1 MVFNNPVTH
10 LPTTTA
16 YLPAD
21 TGLPER
27 ELYNTVT
34 TVSEN
39 NHNLSESQKELLR
52 WHQRLGHL
60 DFNKIKHLL
69 RTGVLS
75 HTEGTRSLHT
85 AASKLTEIPKCAACL
100 FGKQVARSASGVTT
114 KVVRDRAGV
123 LRAGNL
129 MPGQEISVDH
139 FVSSVRGRLFKG
151 YNKGSLEDR
160 YMGGCIF

>member
-1 MVFNNPVTH
+1 MRAYRGEHITINENSLKLSGIKNDPTRSQVMVFNNPVTH

-21 TGLPER
+21 TGIPER

-85 AASKLTEIPKCAACL
+85 AASKLTEVPK
-100 FGKQVARSASGVTT
+100 
-114 KVVRDRAGV
+114 
-123 LRAGNL
+123 
-129 MPGQEISVDH
+129 
-139 FVSSVRGRLFKG
+139 
-151 YNKGSLEDR
+151 
-160 YMGGCIF
+160 